1 MVNFRSTSI
10 DTGLE
15 TWMSLSNPLFHL
27 DKRNIQ
33 LKDERKIRGRST
45 KQRHNTPM
53 IWKQFCLYW
62 DSLVAQMVK
71 NLTAMQEIRLQ
82 SLGWEDLLQKGIGI
96 HSNTLTGEFY
106 GQRSLAGYSP
116 WGPKES
122 EMTGPFTLFT
132 YLYWSVRRINP

>member
-1 MVNFRSTSI
+1 
-10 DTGLE
+10 
-15 TWMSLSNPLFHL
+15 
-27 DKRNIQ
+27 
-33 LKDERKIRGRST
+33 
-45 KQRHNTPM
+45 
-53 IWKQFCLYW
+53 
-62 DSLVAQMVK
+62 MVK
-71 NLTAMQEIRLQ
+71 NLTAIQEIRLQ